1 MPVLHEVRM
10 PFLQVFKRNPLPNL
24 ALVAPLRR
32 VGVVGVQLQRDIE
45 GPPPHRGH
53 PGLPWVADSA

>member
-1 MPVLHEVRM
+1 M

-45 GPPPHRGH
+45 GPPLHRGH
-53 PGLPWVADSA
+53 PGPTVVTDLA

>member
-1 MPVLHEVRM
+1 M

-53 PGLPWVADSA
+53 PGPTVVTDLA